1 MNADHLARLDI
12 MGNARVYIIAPNAER
27 LPKVSGMF
35 HPEMKEWIGMTEDR
49 HILVVDDDVELREL
63 VMRYLGQNGFHMT
76 GVGDAHAMRHHLAAQ
91 QVDLILLDIMLPG
104 EDGLSL
110 ARGLREH
117 GGPPV
122 IMLSARSEPVDRIVG
137 LEVGAD
143 DYLAKPFDHREL
155 LARVRAVL
163 RRAQMPTQAGR
174 LFRFGPCVLDRET
187 RRLIRNGEHLPLSG
201 AEYALLMA
209 FVDHPDKILSRD
221 RLVELLRGYDRS
233 PFDRMV
239 DVRVTRLR
247 RRIEPDLAHPVYIR
261 TVRGEGYLFTPSGQ
275 SV

>member
-1 MNADHLARLDI
+1 
-12 MGNARVYIIAPNAER
+12 
-27 LPKVSGMF
+27 
-35 HPEMKEWIGMTEDR
+35 MTEHR
-49 HILVVDDDVELREL
+49 HILVVDDDTVLRDL
-63 VMRYLGQNGFHMT
+63 VMRYLGQNGYQT
-76 GVGDAHAMRHHLAAQ
+76 VGAGDGQAMRQHLSSQ
-91 QVDLILLDIMLPG
+91 PVDLVLLDIMLPG

-122 IMLSARSEPVDRIVG
+122 IMLSARGEAVDRIVG

-163 RRAQMPTQAGR
+163 RRSQAAPRAGR
-174 LFRFGPCVLDRET
+174 LFRFGPYVLDRDK
-187 RRLIRNGEHLPLSG
+187 RHLNRNGEAVDLSG
-201 AEYALLMA
+201 AEYALLVTFA
-209 FVDHPDKILSRD
+209 DHPEQILSRD
-221 RLVELLRGYDRS
+221 RLVDLLRGYDRS

-247 RRIEPDLAHPVYIR
+247 RHIEVDPTHPVYIR

-275 SV
+275 EL

>member
-1 MNADHLARLDI
+1 
-12 MGNARVYIIAPNAER
+12 
-27 LPKVSGMF
+27 
-35 HPEMKEWIGMTEDR
+35 MTECS
-49 HILVVDDDVELREL
+49 HVLVVDDDTVLRDL
-63 VMRYLGQNGFHMT
+63 VMRYLGQNGFEVI
-76 GVGDAHAMRHHLAAQ
+76 GASDGLEMRQHLSTHP
-91 QVDLILLDIMLPG
+91 VDLVLLDIMLPG

-122 IMLSARSEPVDRIVG
+122 IMLSARGEAVDRIVG

-163 RRAQMPTQAGR
+163 RRAQTQPKKGR
-174 LFRFGPCVLDRET
+174 MFRFGPYVLDREA
-187 RRLIRNGEHLPLSG
+187 RRLNRNGETVPLSG
-201 AEYALLMA
+201 AEFTLLTA
-209 FVDHPDKILSRD
+209 FVDHTEQVLSRD
-221 RLVELLRGYDRS
+221 RLVDLLRGYDRS

-247 RRIEPDLAHPVYIR
+247 RRIENDPAHPVYIR
-261 TVRGEGYLFTPSGQ
+261 TVRGEGYLFTPGGQ
-275 SV
+275 EL

>member
-1 MNADHLARLDI
+1 MT
-12 MGNARVYIIAPNAER
+12 GNNYV
-27 LPKVSGMF
+27 
-35 HPEMKEWIGMTEDR
+35 
-49 HILVVDDDVELREL
+49 LVVDDDMVLRDL
-63 VMRYLGQNGFHMT
+63 VVRYLGQNGFSV
-76 GVGDAHAMRHHLAAQ
+76 VGASDGSAMHRHLSDHP
-91 QVDLILLDIMLPG
+91 VDLILLDIMLPG

-122 IMLSARSEPVDRIVG
+122 IMLSARGEAVDRIVG

-163 RRAQMPTQAGR
+163 RRAQTQPRKGR
-174 LFRFGPCVLDRET
+174 LFRFGPFVLDRES
-187 RRLIRNGEHLPLSG
+187 RRLNRNGETVTLSSG
-201 AEYALLMA
+201 EFVLLCS
-209 FVDHPDKILSRD
+209 FVDHAEQVLSRD
-221 RLVELLRGYDRS
+221 RLVDLLRGYDSS

-247 RRIEPDLAHPVYIR
+247 RRIEKDPAHPVYIR
-261 TVRGEGYLFTPSGQ
+261 TVRGEGYLFTPSGEGF
-275 SV
+275 

>member
-1 MNADHLARLDI
+1 M
-12 MGNARVYIIAPNAER
+12 ME
-27 LPKVSGMF
+27 
-35 HPEMKEWIGMTEDR
+35 ER
-49 HILVVDDDVELREL
+49 HILVVDDDIELREL
-63 VMRYLGQNGFHMT
+63 VMRYLGQNGFQT
-76 GVGDAHAMRHHLAAQ
+76 AGVGDGQAMQAYLSSRP
-91 QVDLILLDIMLPG
+91 VDLILLDIMLPG

-122 IMLSARSEPVDRIVG
+122 IMLSARGESVDRIVG

-163 RRAQMPTQAGR
+163 RRAQIPAQAGR

-187 RRLIRNGEHLPLSG
+187 RHLTRNGETLPLSG
-201 AEYALLMA
+201 AEYALLLA
-209 FVDHPDKILSRD
+209 FVDHPDQILSRD
-221 RLVELLRGYDRS
+221 RLVDLLRGYDRS

-247 RRIEPDLAHPVYIR
+247 RRIEPDQARPVYIR
-261 TVRGEGYLFTPSGQ
+261 TVRGEGYLFTPSGRAA
-275 SV
+275 